1 MGLQLAIKLAIIGVL
16 AGTALGLRYKVFV
29 LVPAV
34 TLAMIFAAMTGIAQ
48 GNHLGAIILAMV
60 ILGATVQFGYLTGL
74 AIHAAAGPISLIGGR
89 GSQLN
94 SQMRN

>member
-16 AGTALGLRYKVFV
+16 AGAALGLRYKVFV

-34 TLAMIFAAMTGIAQ
+34 TLAMIFAAIAGIAQ
-48 GNHLGAIILAMV
+48 GDHLGSIILAML
-60 ILGATVQFGYLTGL
+60 ILGTTVQFGYLTGI

-89 GSQLN
+89 DSQLN

>member
-34 TLAMIFAAMTGIAQ
+34 TLAMIFAAMAGIAQ
-48 GNHLGAIILAMV
+48 GDHLGSIILAMV
-60 ILGATVQFGYLTGL
+60 ILGATVQLGYLTRI
-74 AIHAAAGPISLIGGR
+74 ATHAAAGPISLIGDR
-89 GSQLN
+89 DSQLN

>member
-48 GNHLGAIILAMV
+48 GDYLGAIILAMV